1 MIGTY
6 GVVYKAKCIDTGR
19 LIAMKKVRL
28 ESEEEGVPSTT
39 IREVSMLKEL
49 RHPNIVKL
57 EETILEE
64 RRICL
69 IFEFL
74 SKDLKR
80 YIDSYP
86 GPLPLELIK
95 SFLYQV

>member
-1 MIGTY
+1 
-6 GVVYKAKCIDTGR
+6 
-19 LIAMKKVRL
+19 
-28 ESEEEGVPSTT
+28 
-39 IREVSMLKEL
+39 MLKEL

-80 YIDSYP
+80 YIDDYS